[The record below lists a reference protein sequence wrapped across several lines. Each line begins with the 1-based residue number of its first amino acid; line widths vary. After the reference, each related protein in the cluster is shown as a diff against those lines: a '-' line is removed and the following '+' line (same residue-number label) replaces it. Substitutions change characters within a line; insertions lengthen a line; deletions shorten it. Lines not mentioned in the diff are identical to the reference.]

1 MGAGRRSARAGA
13 RVRGNKRGVSARR
26 RAELPFFVL
35 QKEALRYSSHR
46 VAVDTRACVLSV
58 MDIYTGGEH
67 YLLYKN
73 TLMHSHEILPHWE
86 CISVHVSLWFRLLN
100 PSVLYSLKDT
110 SRVYTSRETEPIGD
124 YRRAS
129 ACVCACTQARVCMC
143 VCVCACTQ
151 ACVCVYVCV

>member
-1 MGAGRRSARAGA
+1 
-13 RVRGNKRGVSARR
+13 
-26 RAELPFFVL
+26 
-35 QKEALRYSSHR
+35 
-46 VAVDTRACVLSV
+46 
-58 MDIYTGGEH
+58 
-67 YLLYKN
+67 
-73 TLMHSHEILPHWE
+73 MHSHEILPHWE

-129 ACVCACTQARVCMC
+129 ACVCTQARVCVC

-151 ACVCVYVCV
+151 ACVCVYACV